1 MTTFIIFSTLPQ
13 TQGQKVVSSYIQSLF
28 VLTAPGQVLVSR
40 DQDAPLSWVRHMEG
54 LKCQVG
60 LDAGTYAPEWVLRMW
75 ATAPQHNLFSWEGSG
90 VPHLCYGCVCNTVG
104 KASVV
109 LFSVSLQSFLS
120 YFLPMFSSLPFS
132 AALQSSRKL
141 ILSARVLRQPLFT
154 TLALCWFCKLC
165 EHVVQLAWGCLCAHD
180 TAWLAA
186 SGDPTWKPGIL
197 QTGDLPG
204 RNQRNLCGTCW
215 QFAWL
220 QPKVLIVTC
229 IHFRKQ
235 AFSIFFSV
243 SQYTAVKSFSWLK

>member
-13 TQGQKVVSSYIQSLF
+13 TQGQKVVSSYIQSLL

-75 ATAPQHNLFSWEGSG
+75 AAAPQHNLFSWEGSG
-90 VPHLCYGCVCNTVG
+90 VPHLCYGRVCNTVG

-141 ILSARVLRQPLFT
+141 ILSARVLRQPLSP
-154 TLALCWFCKLC
+154 
-165 EHVVQLAWGCLCAHD
+165 H
-180 TAWLAA
+180 WLYA
-186 SGDPTWKPGIL
+186 G
-197 QTGDLPG
+197 
-204 RNQRNLCGTCW
+204 
-215 QFAWL
+215 
-220 QPKVLIVTC
+220 
-229 IHFRKQ
+229 
-235 AFSIFFSV
+235 SV
-243 SQYTAVKSFSWLK
+243 SYVNMSCSWPGDVCVPMIQPD